1 MSGIP
6 KNWPSSVQ
14 YLKENVLDK
23 SVIPPSLKLK
33 PKDAKVLTCPR
44 VQGVC
49 KVVAI
54 KKIDTTGHPARGQ
67 NGLFALKDLPPR
79 TYILDYKGLITA
91 RASET
96 SDYVLTFEGDLSIDA
111 EFQGNE
117 ARHINDFRGVSKR
130 PNAEFDNYLDRDGVL
145 HMGVFV
151 LHERIPKAQEI
162 LVSYGKGFWQA
173 RGLLPERD
181 AYYSSSHY
189 TDWDTEHY
197 GASEDTADAAEAPT
211 ATAAIPGGGGD
222 DTDPLPAGFG
232 SMRVSVGPETPA
244 EPPHPP

>member
-6 KNWPSSVQ
+6 KNWPSSVR

-23 SVIPPSLKLK
+23 SVIPPSLKLT
-33 PKDAKVLTCPR
+33 PKDAKVLTSPR

-54 KKIDTTGHPARGQ
+54 KKIDTAGHPARGQ

-79 TYILDYKGLITA
+79 TYILDYKGLVTA

-111 EFQGNE
+111 EFEGNE

-145 HMGVFV
+145 HMGVFA
-151 LHERIPKAQEI
+151 LHDRIPKAQEI

-173 RGLLPERD
+173 RGLLPARD
-181 AYYSSSHY
+181 AYYATPEY
-189 TDWDTEHY
+189 PDWDAEPEETP
-197 GASEDTADAAEAPT
+197 DAADGGT
-211 ATAAIPGGGGD
+211 AMAVRAGGGD
-222 DTDPLPAGFG
+222 TGPLSAGFD
-232 SMRVSVGPETPA
+232 SMRVAEGPAAAA
-244 EPPHPP
+244 EPPRQP